1 MCVTGWTFFFCFAHF
16 YLHRNERLVVWKK
29 LRLALL
35 RLTRVFPRRRRRAR
49 ARIVQIFCF
58 NVVLLFKDYLTIY
71 LVAFKGVST
80 CPFVSSY
87 NIIQQL
93 MLNTRLS
100 FHISHLISLLR
111 LFPYLAN

>member
-1 MCVTGWTFFFCFAHF
+1 MCVLQVGLFFYFAHF

-35 RLTRVFPRRRRRAR
+35 RLTRVVPRRRRAR

-58 NVVLLFKDYLTIY
+58 NVVLLFKDFLTIY